1 MMKNLLLFWLL
12 TGCALATPADLDK
25 ADLLLRKGLPAE
37 SRKLG
42 EAELATDPK
51 SLRARLVIA
60 RAALAQQD
68 LSTAHRYADE
78 LLKVDPKRADYN
90 AMMGT
95 VLVLEQQ
102 PAPALPYLEK
112 ALEYGA
118 AEKIDPQL
126 MALYSETLVTGL
138 QQAGQGPQALKRCQ
152 EFIGLYPEDPNLYLA
167 ASRLYRERSDYA
179 HALEIA
185 QKGLAV
191 APEFYN
197 LYASVA
203 LAEAGLGHKD
213 LSEKAFQQLQKH
225 DAELAKVVRR
235 VLDGT
240 RKDSAELQL
249 EVK

>member
-1 MMKNLLLFWLL
+1 MKNLLLFWLL
-12 TGCALATPADLDK
+12 SGWALAGPGDLDR
-25 ADLLLRKGLPAE
+25 ADLLLQKGLPAE

-42 EAELATDPK
+42 EQELAADPK

-60 RAALAQQD
+60 RAALAQQE

-78 LLKVDPKRADYN
+78 LLKADPKSADYN
-90 AMMGT
+90 ALMGT

-102 PAPALPYLEK
+102 PAPAIALLEK

-118 AEKIDPQL
+118 AEKKPLEL

-138 QQAGQGPQALKRCQ
+138 QQAGQGPEALKHCLD
-152 EFIGLYPEDPNLYLA
+152 FIRLYPQDANLYLS
-167 ASRLYRERSDYA
+167 ASRLYRERNDYQ
-179 HALEIA
+179 HALEVA
-185 QKGLAV
+185 QKGLEV
-191 APEFYN
+191 APNFYN

-225 DAELAKVVRR
+225 DPELAKVVRR

-240 RKDSAELQL
+240 RQDSAELQL